1 MQDCFI
7 LTQAVLTYIESH
19 IHEEIEP
26 KDLEQRMCVS
36 YSHLRE
42 IFKRKTNVTLGK
54 YILTRRIANAAFD
67 LVHTTRKLVIMP
79 VARQHINAGKRSCS

>member
-1 MQDCFI
+1 MQDYFI

-54 YILTRRIANAAFD
+54 
-67 LVHTTRKLVIMP
+67 
-79 VARQHINAGKRSCS
+79 